1 MAWCDASSSFG
12 VAPVHEAIRS
22 MLSRYDLVTTDDH
35 VNALREILQE
45 VALLGLWR
53 IRFFEH
59 AAFYGGT
66 AMRILFGLDRYS
78 EDLDFSLLRPGKDF
92 SLGPYGKSLKREVES
107 YGFEVDVDHKA
118 KVSQI
123 DSAFLK
129 ANTHREL
136 LVIGAGERFI
146 RGVHPQQNLKIK
158 IEVDTDPP
166 GGFETES
173 RYVLLPIPFAVR
185 TYTLPDLFAGKLHA
199 VLCRRWRSRVKGRD
213 WYDLVWYVSHHPEV
227 RLSHLEARMRQT
239 CDWREVGNL
248 AGEKAIELLH
258 ARIDSI
264 EVDQVRREV
273 APFVKD
279 QRSLEV
285 WSRDFFHSVAARI
298 VVV

>member
-1 MAWCDASSSFG
+1 MHD
-12 VAPVHEAIRS
+12 AIRS
-22 MLSRYDLVTTDDH
+22 MLLRYDLVTTDDH
-35 VNALREILQE
+35 VSALREILQE

-53 IRFFEH
+53 IKFFEH

-66 AMRILFGLDRYS
+66 ALRILFGLDRYS
-78 EDLDFSLLRPGKDF
+78 EDLDFSLLKPSKDF
-92 SLGPYGKSLKREVES
+92 SMGSFGESLKREVES
-107 YGFEVDVDHKA
+107 YGFDVDIEHKA
-118 KVSQI
+118 GVSQI

-136 LVIGAGERFI
+136 LMIGAGESVV
-146 RGVHPQQNLKIK
+146 RGVHPRQNLKIR

-173 RYVLLPIPFAVR
+173 KYVLQPIPFAVR

-199 VLCRRWRSRVKGRD
+199 VLCRQWKSRAKGRD

-239 CDWREVGNL
+239 GDWGGKGNL
-248 AGEKAIELLH
+248 SAENVIELLH
-258 ARIDSI
+258 ARIDI
-264 EVDQVRREV
+264 TEVDQIRQEV

-279 QRSLEV
+279 QRSLDV
-285 WSRDFFHSVAARI
+285 WSREFFHTIAARI
-298 VVV
+298 VTV

>member
-1 MAWCDASSSFG
+1 MHD
-12 VAPVHEAIRS
+12 AIRS
-22 MLSRYDLVTTDDH
+22 MLLRYNLVTTDDH

-53 IRFFEH
+53 IKFFEH

-66 AMRILFGLDRYS
+66 ALRILFGLDRYS
-78 EDLDFSLLRPGKDF
+78 EDLDFSLLKTSNDF
-92 SLGPYGKSLKREVES
+92 SLGTFGESLKREVES
-107 YGFEVDVDHKA
+107 YGFDVDIDHKA
-118 KVSQI
+118 GVSQI

-136 LVIGAGERFI
+136 LMIGAGESVV
-146 RGVHPQQNLKIK
+146 RGVHPRQNLKIK

-173 RYVLLPIPFAVR
+173 RYVLQPIPFAVR
-185 TYTLPDLFAGKLHA
+185 TFTLPDLFAGKLHA
-199 VLCRRWRSRVKGRD
+199 VLCRRWKSRVKGRD

-239 CDWREVGNL
+239 GDWGGEGNL
-248 AGEKAIELLH
+248 STEKVIELLH
-258 ARIDSI
+258 ARIDI
-264 EVDQVRREV
+264 TEMDKIRQEV

-279 QRSLEV
+279 QRSLDV
-285 WSRDFFHSVAARI
+285 WSRDFFHSTAVRI
-298 VVV
+298 VSV